1 MFQNEKIKFMLTR
14 ILYIWSMRHPASGY
28 VQGFNDLCVPFF
40 IVFFLDF
47 FNHITINELLNKG
60 NDDLNNI
67 KEDNYFELETDI
79 YYSLTKL
86 LDRIQTNYTHNQPGI
101 VKMIKR
107 MELIIETVDKELY
120 VYLKEKEIDY
130 VQFCF
135 RWMNCFLIREF
146 PINLMIRLWD
156 TYFSEENGFSDFHL
170 YVCACLLLNFSEKLK
185 QMTEFQ
191 DLIVFLQNL
200 PTSQWSL
207 QDIDILLA
215 KSYSIRELYSS
226 IFKDKE

>member
-1 MFQNEKIKFMLTR
+1 MPEYPIFQNEKIKFMLTR

-107 MELIIETVDKELY
+107 MELIIETVDK
-120 VYLKEKEIDY
+120 
-130 VQFCF
+130 
-135 RWMNCFLIREF
+135 
-146 PINLMIRLWD
+146 
-156 TYFSEENGFSDFHL
+156 TYFIQSDI
-170 YVCACLLLNFSEKLK
+170 KK
-185 QMTEFQ
+185 
-191 DLIVFLQNL
+191 
-200 PTSQWSL
+200 
-207 QDIDILLA
+207 
-215 KSYSIRELYSS
+215 
-226 IFKDKE
+226 